1 MFLSLMHTC
10 IFCQILYL
18 QFQAAENIF
27 LKQMQQKD
35 VICDNKE
42 ETGESPDPYHTV
54 LMYTAGASYH
64 ASSVFFNRRK
74 RVNVVEMSGN
84 YDAVDVLS
92 CRFKISYRL

>member
-1 MFLSLMHTC
+1 MFLSLMHTSV
-10 IFCQILYL
+10 FCQILYL
-18 QFQAAENIF
+18 QFQAAEKIF
-27 LKQMQQKD
+27 SKQMQKD
-35 VICDNKE
+35 VICDNRG

-54 LMYTAGASYH
+54 LMSTARASYH
-64 ASSVFFNRRK
+64 ASSVSLNRRK